1 MADDVMKYSDLI
13 SPDNSIDRLISE
25 LKEVNRLFGE
35 TIAASKASAAEIKS
49 TVDKVSGAT
58 RNGREVINTS
68 TIAANRL
75 KAALRELAIAESETG
90 QQIAIVRAET
100 AKTNRETVAQQK
112 YAETVIGSYDR
123 LKADLKEMVGLYKS
137 LSAAERAESG
147 MGLQLLD
154 EIRQKAVQI
163 QALDRAMK
171 PHIQALSD
179 LEKAE
184 RKLAYFQSEEGG
196 RYLDTKAKISALLA
210 SRREQKTLLDKVA
223 EAEQKLTN
231 AQTGD
236 AERLAVLTR
245 RLQEYNTA
253 LRLRISFEEAESG
266 SIAQAQAG
274 KAYAKYQYSRLSQ
287 EDRAGEQGSKLLGDI
302 RQYAEQE
309 AVLSARIAKEEALAQ
324 AIAKRVAAENPLNT
338 TIREHNIVA
347 HEANRIAQ
355 LTAQLNTS
363 AEGSY
368 NRLAAQYELNKIKL
382 NAMSA
387 AERQAEGAGK
397 ALEQETLEL
406 YKRMMQLQEATGNY
420 RLSVGH
426 YQRTWDGLGMSV
438 SAIVR
443 EIPAATVS
451 MNTFFLAISNNVPLF
466 VDEVIKLRKA
476 NEALA
481 KSGKPTV
488 NITKSIISS
497 LLSWNTLLVIGLT
510 ILAQYG
516 GQIIDW
522 AAALIKGKGAA
533 MSYRE
538 AVKNVNAELE
548 NTNDSFGDK
557 MATLKKLQF
566 QWKEL
571 RTEAE
576 KTKWLKDNQKEF
588 QELGLAVDGVND
600 AEKILVTKTTA
611 VVKAFTLRA
620 RAAAAQKLAAE
631 KYEEYLKEEQEL
643 NEELRRTGTGAIDAQ
658 GNLLLRQSALREH
671 EAIINAEEKVRRV
684 VRSGAGGTIML
695 GQRDVKTRVESA
707 RENAA
712 ALRQMRKEGDQYAAI
727 AAEAERLAEQ
737 TLSGADIKEYEKKS
751 RRKGQERQPTD
762 LTDRINKQTVDLK
775 QKQAEA
781 ITQLEEDELKKRER
795 QAADAAEDA
804 YNELQ
809 LQYNKN
815 LELLAA
821 NLTAKNGVFTMGNK
835 KYKQLTDEQV
845 EQVRSQQAMILDI
858 IKNNNIHL
866 NKELEKIE
874 LERQKRTLELEAETI
889 KLREDLVQKG
899 TSDYIELKLKA
910 LENEYKQLLIANKLL
925 PEAERQSET
934 LLEQNYIAKLMQ
946 LLGQLDQTE
955 FEAIQKLQK
964 TEFEAGRPNER
975 KRRLFE
981 RQQEID
987 ALDYEIALAEQ
998 GSLALSPTELAERR
1012 KRRENLMR
1020 DQKRDSG
1027 FSGLVGDVAEYGLS
1041 GAVLS
1046 SLGFD
1051 DEALS
1056 AAEMAKD
1063 KIIGFLEEIME
1074 ANVRLAEIAVEKQ
1087 QEQVDAAK
1095 EAYDAEVT
1103 ARANG
1108 YANNVTT
1115 ARKELE
1121 LEKKKLADKNKQL
1134 EKAKRAQ
1141 LAADTAMQTSSL
1153 ITASAEIWKS
1163 MSGVP
1168 IVGPALAAAAL
1179 AAMWASFAF
1188 SKVKAVQVTKAESQT
1203 YGEGGLEFLEGG
1215 SHASGND
1222 IDLAQKNSRGKN
1234 MRAEGG
1240 EALAII
1246 NKRNTRKY
1254 KKELPSIVKAL
1265 NKGSFEDVYTKAF
1278 DRDRFVAPI
1287 LLMQGKDTADL
1298 SRLEREVSQIRKQGE
1313 HSRYSLPDGSVLVI
1327 NKNVRRIIKH

>member
-1 MADDVMKYSDLI
+1 MDDDKIKYSDLV
-13 SPDNSIDRLISE
+13 SPDNSIKDLISQLE
-25 LKEVNRLFGE
+25 QLNTSFG
-35 TIAASKASAAEIKS
+35 TALNAVRAGAQQIAHAMKQA
-49 TVDKVSGAT
+49 SGAT
-58 RNGREVINTS
+58 SESRAKIDEAS
-68 TIAANRL
+68 IAANRL
-75 KAALRELAIAESETG
+75 AAAEKELKFAMSDTGKEVAILKSK
-90 QQIAIVRAET
+90 ISD
-100 AKTNRETVAQQK
+100 TNRMHVDLAKQTSAL
-112 YAETVIGSYDR
+112 AGSYDR
-123 LKADLKEMVGLYKS
+123 IKADLNENIRLWKAMSEEQRASADMGGKVLDTITMLTNQLSGLNSQLKPVTAS
-137 LSAAERAESG
+137 LSE
-147 MGLQLLD
+147 
-154 EIRQKAVQI
+154 V
-163 QALDRAMK
+163 
-171 PHIQALSD
+171 
-179 LEKAE
+179 EKAE
-184 RKLAYFQSEEGG
+184 QRLAFLQTAEGEKLISLKKQIQETISGRKSE
-196 RYLDTKAKISALLA
+196 
-210 SRREQKTLLDKVA
+210 KTEIDKVA
-223 EAEQKLTN
+223 EAEQRLAAAKSGQN
-231 AQTGD
+231 AQ
-236 AERLAVLTR
+236 
-245 RLQEYNTA
+245 LQ
-253 LRLRISFEEAESG
+253 
-266 SIAQAQAG
+266 
-274 KAYAKYQYSRLSQ
+274 
-287 EDRAGEQGSKLLGDI
+287 LLNKQI
-302 RQYAEQE
+302 
-309 AVLSARIAKEEALAQ
+309 
-324 AIAKRVAAENPLNT
+324 N
-338 TIREHNIVA
+338 
-347 HEANRIAQ
+347 EANRISKLEAIIANEK
-355 LTAQLNTS
+355 T
-363 AEGSY
+363 GSY
-368 NRLAAQYELNKIKL
+368 NQLAAQYELNKIKL
-382 NAMSA
+382 NSMSA
-387 AERQAEGAGK
+387 EMRNAADVGIK
-397 ALEQETLEL
+397 LEQETLNIR
-406 YKRMMQLQEATGNY
+406 KQIIHLQESTGDH
-420 RLSVGH
+420 RLSVGN
-426 YQRTWDGLGMSV
+426 YTKAWNGLGFAMSQV
-438 SAIVR
+438 VR
-443 EIPAATVS
+443 ELPSLAI
-451 MNTFFLAISNNVPLF
+451 NFETFALAISNNLPILA
-466 VDEVIKLRKA
+466 DEIQKVKEKNELLRK
-476 NEALA
+476 E
-481 KSGKPTV
+481 KRPTV
-488 NITKSIISS
+488 SVVGEIVKSIFSWQTIMIIGITV
-497 LLSWNTLLVIGLT
+497 LSRYGNE
-510 ILAQYG
+510 ILE
-516 GQIIDW
+516 W
-522 AAALIKGKGAA
+522 AVALIKGEGAA
-533 MSYRE
+533 MSYRK

-671 EAIINAEEKVRRV
+671 EAIINAEEKTRRV

-695 GQRDVKTRVESA
+695 GQRDVKTRVERA

-727 AAEAERLAEQ
+727 AAEAERLAKQ
-737 TLSGADIKEYEKKS
+737 NLSRAGIKEYEKKS

-762 LTDRINKQTVDLK
+762 LTDRINKQTVALK

-934 LLEQNYIAKLMQ
+934 LLKQNYIAKLML

-955 FEAIQKLQK
+955 FEAIQKLQR

-987 ALDYEIALAEQ
+987 ALDYEITLAEQ
-998 GSLALSPTELAERR
+998 GSLVLSPTELAERR
-1012 KRRENLMR
+1012 KRRENLMK

-1027 FSGLVGDVAEYGLS
+1027 FSGLVGDIAEYGLG

-1051 DEALS
+1051 EDALA

-1179 AAMWASFAF
+1179 AAMWSSFAF

-1222 IDLAQKNSRGKN
+1222 IDLAQKNSKGKN

-1254 KKELPSIVKAL
+1254 KKELPSIIKAL

-1287 LLMQGKDTADL
+1287 LLMQGKETADL

-1327 NKNVRRIIKH
+1327 NKNVRRIIKR

>member
-35 TIAASKASAAEIKS
+35 TIATSKASATEIKNV
-49 TVDKVSGAT
+49 VDKVSGAT

-100 AKTNRETVAQQK
+100 AKANRETVAQQK

-184 RKLAYFQSEEGG
+184 RKLAYLQSEEGG

-210 SRREQKTLLDKVA
+210 SRREQKALLDKVA

-287 EDRAGEQGSKLLGDI
+287 EDRASEQGSKLLGDI

-397 ALEQETLEL
+397 ELEQETLEL
-406 YKRMMQLQEATGNY
+406 YERMMQLQEATGNY

-426 YQRTWDGLGMSV
+426 YQRAWDGLGMSV

-466 VDEVIKLRKA
+466 VDEVIELRKA

-488 NITKSIISS
+488 SITKSIISS
-497 LLSWNTLLVIGLT
+497 LLSWNTLLVVGLT
-510 ILAQYG
+510 LLSQYG
-516 GQIIDW
+516 EQIIDW

-658 GNLLLRQSALREH
+658 GNLLLRQSALRVHQQALEGPQTFTYNSSAG
-671 EAIINAEEKVRRV
+671 AITV
-684 VRSGAGGTIML
+684 
-695 GQRDVKTRVESA
+695 QRGRTAVELA
-707 RENAA
+707 REGVAE
-712 ALRQMRKEGDQYAAI
+712 LRRMRKEGDQYAAI

-737 TLSGADIKEYEKKS
+737 NLSRAGIKEYEKKS

-762 LTDRINKQTVDLK
+762 LTDRINKQTVALK

-934 LLEQNYIAKLMQ
+934 LLAQNYIAKLML

-955 FEAIQKLQK
+955 FEAIQKLQR
-964 TEFEAGRPNER
+964 TEFEASRPNER

-987 ALDYEIALAEQ
+987 ALDYEITLAEQ

-1012 KRRENLMR
+1012 KRRENLMK

-1027 FSGLVGDVAEYGLS
+1027 FSGLVGDVAEYGLG

-1051 DEALS
+1051 EDALA

-1074 ANVRLAEIAVEKQ
+1074 ANIRLAEIAVEKQ

-1141 LAADTAMQTSSL
+1141 LAADTAMQTSAL

-1179 AAMWASFAF
+1179 AAMWSSFAF

-1222 IDLAQKNSRGKN
+1222 IDLAQKNSKGKN

-1254 KKELPSIVKAL
+1254 KKELPSIIKAL

-1287 LLMQGKDTADL
+1287 LLMQGKETADL

-1327 NKNVRRIIKH
+1327 NKNVRRIIKR

>member
-1 MADDVMKYSDLI
+1 MDDDKIKYSDLV
-13 SPDNSIDRLISE
+13 SPDNSIKDLISQLE
-25 LKEVNRLFGE
+25 QLNTSFG
-35 TIAASKASAAEIKS
+35 IALNAIRAGAQQIAHAMKQA
-49 TVDKVSGAT
+49 SGAT
-58 RNGREVINTS
+58 SESRAKIDEAS
-68 TIAANRL
+68 IAANRL
-75 KAALRELAIAESETG
+75 AAAEKELKFAMSDTGKEVAILKQKISD
-90 QQIAIVRAET
+90 
-100 AKTNRETVAQQK
+100 TNRMHVDLAKQTNAL
-112 YAETVIGSYDR
+112 AGSYDR
-123 LKADLKEMVGLYKS
+123 IKADLNENIKLWKAMSEEQRADADMGGKVLDTITALTSQLSSLNSQLKPVTAS
-137 LSAAERAESG
+137 LSE
-147 MGLQLLD
+147 
-154 EIRQKAVQI
+154 V
-163 QALDRAMK
+163 
-171 PHIQALSD
+171 
-179 LEKAE
+179 EKAE
-184 RKLAYFQSEEGG
+184 QRLAFLQSAEGEKLISLKKQIQEIVSGRKSE
-196 RYLDTKAKISALLA
+196 
-210 SRREQKTLLDKVA
+210 KTEIDKVA
-223 EAEQKLTN
+223 EAEQRLAAAKSSQN
-231 AQTGD
+231 AQ
-236 AERLAVLTR
+236 
-245 RLQEYNTA
+245 LQ
-253 LRLRISFEEAESG
+253 L
-266 SIAQAQAG
+266 
-274 KAYAKYQYSRLSQ
+274 
-287 EDRAGEQGSKLLGDI
+287 
-302 RQYAEQE
+302 
-309 AVLSARIAKEEALAQ
+309 
-324 AIAKRVAAENPLNT
+324 LNT
-338 TIREHNIVA
+338 RIN
-347 HEANRIAQ
+347 EANRISKLEAII
-355 LTAQLNTS
+355 AN
-363 AEGSY
+363 AKIGSY
-368 NRLAAQYELNKIKL
+368 NQLAAKYELNKIKL
-382 NAMSA
+382 NSMSA
-387 AERQAEGAGK
+387 EMRNAVDIGVKLERETLNIRKQMIH
-397 ALEQETLEL
+397 LQET
-406 YKRMMQLQEATGNY
+406 TGDH
-420 RLSVGH
+420 RLSVGN
-426 YQRTWDGLGMSV
+426 YTKAWNGLGFAMSQV
-438 SAIVR
+438 VR
-443 EIPAATVS
+443 ELPSLAI
-451 MNTFFLAISNNVPLF
+451 NFQTFILAISNNLPILA
-466 VDEVIKLRKA
+466 DEIQKVKEKNKLLR
-476 NEALA
+476 EE
-481 KSGKPTV
+481 GRPTESV
-488 NITKSIISS
+488 VGAITKSIFSWQTLMIIGVTVLSKYGNQIYEFVKALFKGDEAVDTFEEAMKS
-497 LLSWNTLLVIGLT
+497 LTKELETNGNKYGDILAKYEKLRTEWGKIDTLKEQEKWIRKNADAYNELGLKINSVNDANNAFIRYTPLVIESFQLR
-510 ILAQYG
+510 AK
-516 GQIIDW
+516 
-522 AAALIKGKGAA
+522 AEAA
-533 MSYRE
+533 MS
-538 AVKNVNAELE
+538 
-548 NTNDSFGDK
+548 
-557 MATLKKLQF
+557 
-566 QWKEL
+566 
-571 RTEAE
+571 
-576 KTKWLKDNQKEF
+576 
-588 QELGLAVDGVND
+588 LA
-600 AEKILVTKTTA
+600 K
-611 VVKAFTLRA
+611 
-620 RAAAAQKLAAE
+620 
-631 KYEEYLKEEQEL
+631 
-643 NEELRRTGTGAIDAQ
+643 
-658 GNLLLRQSALREH
+658 
-671 EAIINAEEKVRRV
+671 
-684 VRSGAGGTIML
+684 
-695 GQRDVKTRVESA
+695 
-707 RENAA
+707 
-712 ALRQMRKEGDQYAAI
+712 
-727 AAEAERLAEQ
+727 
-737 TLSGADIKEYEKKS
+737 KEYEKQLTAETKAEQLQREGVPFIFDDLELYLRAAVTPYSVDEEFYYQIQGFKREAQNALTSGNSFLALYNTFNDEAEEILKKLNLSGVSGLNKSSKS
-751 RRKGQERQPTD
+751 RGSERQPTD
-762 LTDRINKQTVDLK
+762 LTDRINKQTVALK

-858 IKNNNIHL
+858 IKNNNIRL

-910 LENEYKQLLIANKLL
+910 LENEYKQLLIANRLL

-998 GSLALSPTELAERR
+998 GSLVLSPTELAERR

-1027 FSGLVGDVAEYGLS
+1027 FSGLVGDVAEYGLG

-1056 AAEMAKD
+1056 AAETAKD

-1168 IVGPALAAAAL
+1168 IVGPTLAAAAL

-1254 KKELPSIVKAL
+1254 KKELPSIIKAL